1 MSQLPINMSSNSR
14 KELHKMSVAA
24 RAGSRASGSGCVS
37 LSSTDRR
44 RKGSTC
50 QSAKTNTAQRC
61 RGREGGQGRAAEP
74 PQSRSLSN
82 ACGCNSATRA
92 CGFRPPP
99 WYTARALCDSWPMV
113 CQDFTSHLQ
122 RSSTHAGPWRFPQ
135 FRPLKQLNGG
145 LMMTRM

>member
-14 KELHKMSVAA
+14 KELHKMAVVA

-37 LSSTDRR
+37 LSSTDRA

-50 QSAKTNTAQRC
+50 RSAKTNTAQRC
-61 RGREGGQGRAAEP
+61 RGWEGGQGQATKP
-74 PQSRSLSN
+74 PQSRSLSK
-82 ACGCNSATRA
+82 ACGCKSATRA
-92 CGFRPPP
+92 CGFRPPAC
-99 WYTARALCDSWPMV
+99 YTARAPCDSRPMT

-122 RSSTHAGPWRFPQ
+122 GSSTRIAPWSFPL

-145 LMMTRM
+145 